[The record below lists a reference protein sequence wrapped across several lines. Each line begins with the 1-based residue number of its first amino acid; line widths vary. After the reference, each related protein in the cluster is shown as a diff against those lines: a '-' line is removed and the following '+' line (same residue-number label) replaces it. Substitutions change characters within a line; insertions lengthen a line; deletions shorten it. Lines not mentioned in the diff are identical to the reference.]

1 MVQVRWSR
9 RIIAELHEA
18 REYLHA
24 YSPRSAER
32 LIDAIFTKAALLE
45 TQPLLGRVVPEAER
59 PDVRE
64 LLYQKYRLIY
74 QVVSKTEILMLTLHP
89 ALRPLAAD
97 SLLEAS

>member
-24 YSPRSAER
+24 HSPRSAER
-32 LIDAIFTKAALLE
+32 LTDAIFTKAALLE
-45 TQPLLGRVVPEAER
+45 NQPSLGRVVPEAER

-64 LLYQKYRLIY
+64 LFYQKYRLIY
-74 QVVSKTEILMLTLHP
+74 QVV
-89 ALRPLAAD
+89 
-97 SLLEAS
+97 

>member
-1 MVQVRWSR
+1 MVQIRWSR

-32 LIDAIFTKAALLE
+32 LTDAIFTKAA
-45 TQPLLGRVVPEAER
+45 LLGRVVPEAER

-64 LLYQKYRLIY
+64 LFYQKYRLIY
-74 QVVSKTEILMLTLHP
+74 RIVSKAEILMLTLHP
-89 ALRPLAAD
+89 ALRPLTAG
-97 SLLEAS
+97 SLLE

>member
-9 RIIAELHEA
+9 RIIGELHEV

-32 LIDAIFTKAALLE
+32 LTDALFTKASLLE
-45 TQPLLGRVVPEAER
+45 NQPLLGRVVPEAER

-64 LLYQKYRLIY
+64 LFYQKYRLIY
-74 QVVSKTEILMLTLHP
+74 RVVSETEILMLTLHP
-89 ALRPLAAD
+89 ALRPLAAG
-97 SLLEAS
+97 SLWE